1 MKLYPFITEILQFVV
16 LLGVAPAFAG
26 WVKTLK
32 CWAQGRSTPGLL
44 QPYRDILKLFSKDIV
59 LAENA
64 SWIFRFTPYIVFG
77 TALFAGAVI
86 PVLSVDLPL
95 SITAGGAGVV

>member
-1 MKLYPFITEILQFVV
+1 MKLYPIVTEILQFFV

-26 WVKTLK
+26 WVRMLK

-44 QPYRDILKLFSKDIV
+44 QPYRDILKLFSKDVV

-64 SWIFRFTPYIVFG
+64 SWIFRFTPYLVFG
-77 TALFAGAVI
+77 SALACRRHHTDTVY
-86 PVLSVDLPL
+86 
-95 SITAGGAGVV
+95 